1 MQEFGFIEI
10 IPFICTLAIYG
21 HDPFL
26 SHSESPYCVLMAM
39 AAVAEG
45 LGEGQPICLHPE
57 FPVLTIRG
65 SGND

>member
-10 IPFICTLAIYG
+10 IPFICILAIYG

-26 SHSESPYCVLMAM
+26 SHSESPYCVLMGM